1 MIDPRCGPSPRI
13 GRRRWLV
20 AAIAASAGI
29 AGCSGHAAVGAGAP
43 SQRAP
48 LRLLG
53 SATLAYRQQFKGTTV
68 GGLSGID
75 HDPVDDLWYAISDA
89 DAPARFYT
97 LRTTLSAQ
105 GMSEPQLVDVVTMK
119 QADGT
124 PYPRRGPGRLL
135 ADPESIRLRP
145 DTRTLLWTSEGSRRH
160 GVDPFVREMT
170 LDGRHLRELPLPAA
184 FAVNPD
190 ADTGPRHNGA
200 FEGLALTADGCG
212 AWVAMEH
219 PLLQDGPA
227 SSVEAAGAP
236 CRFTLFDLASGKPV
250 QQFAYRPESI
260 RRLPIP
266 GLGFADNGVSEILMV
281 DAHRMLVLERG
292 FSLGAGV
299 SLRLFMVDV
308 RQPDD
313 TLGLPTLRTARPVEV
328 ARKTLIAD
336 FDKLGLPRLDN
347 TEGMAWGPP
356 LRGAGGTD
364 ERTLLF
370 VSDDNF
376 NPLQITQFAAFAWHD
391 PAVPASA
398 PAVPSVISPLSPPK
412 A

>member
-1 MIDPRCGPSPRI
+1 MDDHRGPSHPV
-13 GRRRWLV
+13 GRRRLL
-20 AAIAASAGI
+20 AAALAASAGMT
-29 AGCSGHAAVGAGAP
+29 GCSGHAGVVAATR
-43 SQRAP
+43 QHAP

-53 SATLAYRQQFKGTTV
+53 SATLAYRQQFKDTTV

-75 HDPVDDLWYAISDA
+75 YDALDDLWYAISDD

-97 LRTTLSAQ
+97 LRIGLNAQ
-105 GMSEPQLVDVVTMK
+105 GMAEPELLDVVTMK

-145 DTRTLLWTSEGSRRH
+145 DTRTLLWTSEGSRRR
-160 GVDPFVREMT
+160 GINPFVREMT
-170 LDGRHLRELPLPAA
+170 QDGRHLRELALPAM
-184 FAVNPD
+184 FAVHPD
-190 ADTGPRHNGA
+190 EDRGPRHNGV
-200 FEGLALTADGCG
+200 FEGLALTPDHCG

-227 SSVEAAGAP
+227 SSALAAGAP
-236 CRFTLFDLASGKPV
+236 CRFTLFDLASGQAV
-250 QQFAYRPESI
+250 RQFAYRPEPI

-308 RQPDD
+308 RQPAD
-313 TLGLPTLRTARPVEV
+313 TLGLPTLRAAEPVEV
-328 ARKTLIAD
+328 ARKTSIAD
-336 FDKLGLPRLDN
+336 FDQLGLPRLDN

-356 LRGAGGTD
+356 PPGARPDGTD
-364 ERTLLF
+364 AARQRTLMF

-391 PAVPASA
+391 PAPVPAP
-398 PAVPSVISPLSPPK
+398 PATSSLSPLK

>member
-1 MIDPRCGPSPRI
+1 MIDDRCGASHPIS
-13 GRRRWLV
+13 RRRWLAAAV
-20 AAIAASAGI
+20 AGAASV
-29 AGCSGHAAVGAGAP
+29 AGCTGHAAVGAPTRQHA
-43 SQRAP
+43 A

-53 SATLAYRQQFKGTTV
+53 SATLAYRRQFRDTTV

-75 HDPVDDLWYAISDA
+75 YDPVDDLWYAISDA

-97 LRTTLSAQ
+97 LRIALNAQ
-105 GMSEPQLVDVVTMK
+105 GIGEPELQDVVTMK

-124 PYPRRGPGRLL
+124 PYPRRGQGQLQ

-145 DTRTLLWTSEGSRRH
+145 DTRTLLWTSEGNRH
-160 GVDPFVREMT
+160 RSVDPFVREMT
-170 LDGRHLRELPLPAA
+170 LDGRHLRELQLPTM
-184 FAVNPD
+184 FAMHPD
-190 ADTGPRHNGA
+190 EQRGPRHNGV
-200 FEGLALTADGCG
+200 FEGLALTPDGRS

-236 CRFTLFDLASGKPV
+236 CRFTLFDLASGQAV
-250 QQFAYRPESI
+250 RQFAYRPESI

-266 GLGFADNGVSEILMV
+266 GLGFADNGVSEILMI

-299 SLRLFMVDV
+299 SLRLFVVDV
-308 RQPDD
+308 RQPED
-313 TLGLPTLRTARPVEV
+313 TLGLPTLRMTRSVEV
-328 ARKTLIAD
+328 ARKTLVAD
-336 FDKLGLPRLDN
+336 FDQLGLPRLDN

-356 LRGAGGTD
+356 LPAARVAGID
-364 ERTLLF
+364 AAPQRTLLF

-391 PAVPASA
+391 PASA
-398 PAVPSVISPLSPPK
+398 VSPPITSLLSPKK